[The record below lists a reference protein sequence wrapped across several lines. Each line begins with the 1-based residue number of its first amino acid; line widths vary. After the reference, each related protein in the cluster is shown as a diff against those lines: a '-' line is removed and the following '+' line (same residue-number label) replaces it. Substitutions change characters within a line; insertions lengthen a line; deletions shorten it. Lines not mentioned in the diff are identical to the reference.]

1 MHSQTPTSEPQWPG
15 FVTVLVVVIAL
26 WYALDL
32 SIWAAVLLGFPV
44 GIAAAMGV
52 QYVVRRVRKGRG

>member
-1 MHSQTPTSEPQWPG
+1 MSNQTPSSEPQWPG
-15 FVTVLVVVIAL
+15 FMTVLLVVVAV

-32 SIWAAVLLGFPV
+32 SIWMAVLLGAPV

-52 QYVVRRVRKGRG
+52 QYVVRLLSKNKG